1 MARDQII
8 PGSTLIGYVNADHWA
23 VSVAIARSHPVV
35 GSTLV
40 TRSDYPR
47 EALAEAV
54 LRFIEEDFLK
64 PTR

>member
-1 MARDQII
+1 
-8 PGSTLIGYVNADHWA
+8 VNADHWA

-54 LRFIEEDFLK
+54 LRFIEEDLLK

>member
-1 MARDQII
+1 M
-8 PGSTLIGYVNADHWA
+8 GYVDADHWA

-40 TRSDYPR
+40 THSDYPR

-54 LRFIEEDFLK
+54 LRFVEEDLSK